1 MPRRVWLLRVEA
13 VRKRPTCVIAPFQH
27 ARKRLGE
34 PLSRYTRLRGL
45 MDFIEVVS
53 KVVLQM
59 RVAARCAWFIRNRG
73 AYALIACISGTMPR
87 MCITRLRL

>member
-1 MPRRVWLLRVEA
+1 
-13 VRKRPTCVIAPFQH
+13 VIAPFQH

-34 PLSRYTRLRGL
+34 PLPGYTRLRGL

-59 RVAARCAWFIRNRG
+59 RVAARCAWF
-73 AYALIACISGTMPR
+73 Y
-87 MCITRLRL
+87 

>member
-1 MPRRVWLLRVEA
+1 
-13 VRKRPTCVIAPFQH
+13 VIAPFQH

-34 PLSRYTRLRGL
+34 PLSRYTRLRGM

-59 RVAARCAWFIRNRG
+59 RVAARCAWF
-73 AYALIACISGTMPR
+73 Y
-87 MCITRLRL
+87 